1 MSRRATAI
9 AIAAIALVIAV
20 AGAAWVAAGLST
32 DPGTSATGDGVAA
45 PAPHFVDES
54 ATAGVDHAYDGEFTY
69 FVGGGVAVLDC
80 DDDGRPDLYVAGGAG
95 PAGLFR
101 NVGATG
107 GELAFEPVRSAVTDL
122 DAVTG
127 AYPLDIDGDGT
138 GDLAVMRQGEN
149 VLLRGTGGCGFERAN
164 ERWGFDGG
172 GAWSTAFSAT
182 WEDESGLPT
191 LAVGNYL
198 VLEGGEPAQD
208 YDCGD
213 NELFRPDGAA
223 YATPTAL
230 APGWCTLSMLFSD
243 WDRSGRRDLRVSND
257 RHYEARAQE
266 QLWRVDPGAAPRLW
280 TPDDGW
286 QPLRIW
292 GMGIAGR
299 DLTGDGL
306 PEYYLTSQADNKLQ
320 TLADGPSRPAYV
332 DIAIARGAT
341 AHKPYV
347 GDTTMRSTAWHAE
360 FDDANNDGYVD
371 LFVAKG
377 NVEAQSEYAMRDPS
391 NLLIGQ
397 PDGTFVEGGEEAG
410 IASFARARGG
420 ALVDFNLDG
429 LLDLVMVNRRE
440 QVGLWRN
447 VGAGT
452 DDEPAPMG
460 NWLAL
465 RPVQNG
471 ANRDAIGAWIE
482 VRAGGRTSLIELI
495 VGGGHV
501 SGQLGW
507 THVGLGEADA
517 AEVRI
522 VWPDGVVGDWQRADA
537 NQFVIVDRDGEELR
551 PWQPAPSP

>member
-1 MSRRATAI
+1 
-9 AIAAIALVIAV
+9 
-20 AGAAWVAAGLST
+20 
-32 DPGTSATGDGVAA
+32 
-45 PAPHFVDES
+45 
-54 ATAGVDHAYDGEFTY
+54 
-69 FVGGGVAVLDC
+69 
-80 DDDGRPDLYVAGGAG
+80 
-95 PAGLFR
+95 
-101 NVGATG
+101 
-107 GELAFEPVRSAVTDL
+107 
-122 DAVTG
+122 
-127 AYPLDIDGDGT
+127 
-138 GDLAVMRQGEN
+138 
-149 VLLRGTGGCGFERAN
+149 
-164 ERWGFDGG
+164 
-172 GAWSTAFSAT
+172 
-182 WEDESGLPT
+182 
-191 LAVGNYL
+191 
-198 VLEGGEPAQD
+198 
-208 YDCGD
+208 
-213 NELFRPDGAA
+213 
-223 YATPTAL
+223 
-230 APGWCTLSMLFSD
+230 
-243 WDRSGRRDLRVSND
+243 
-257 RHYEARAQE
+257 
-266 QLWRVDPGAAPRLW
+266 
-280 TPDDGW
+280 
-286 QPLRIW
+286 
-292 GMGIAGR
+292 
-299 DLTGDGL
+299 
-306 PEYYLTSQADNKLQ
+306 
-320 TLADGPSRPAYV
+320 V